1 MYESVQ
7 QLGCGSPHHTFM
19 RMAEIQDRHETD
31 EQISIIKILVSVKLR
46 TPSTSVKA
54 SNNDARVMKE
64 KSNVPAQFLLVR
76 RCFSNMS
83 PREVVPL
90 STNHKFNVWQ
100 AAMHPTQLE
109 KYTLYFPP
117 ANPPKPAVHVE
128 TYSRNVD
135 KITRTE
141 SKAPSNLLSFLKIAR
156 HKEGQANV
164 SKCIKMMADI
174 RPTYVADPKTTHLIF
189 QLVS

>member
-76 RCFSNMS
+76 RCFSTMS
-83 PREVVPL
+83 PREVVPYDWITL
-90 STNHKFNVWQ
+90 KELKSKKETL
-100 AAMHPTQLE
+100 AMKIGVYLISATALHT
-109 KYTLYFPP
+109 YTFDQPQ
-117 ANPPKPAVHVE
+117 
-128 TYSRNVD
+128 
-135 KITRTE
+135 I
-141 SKAPSNLLSFLKIAR
+141 
-156 HKEGQANV
+156 
-164 SKCIKMMADI
+164 
-174 RPTYVADPKTTHLIF
+174 
-189 QLVS
+189 